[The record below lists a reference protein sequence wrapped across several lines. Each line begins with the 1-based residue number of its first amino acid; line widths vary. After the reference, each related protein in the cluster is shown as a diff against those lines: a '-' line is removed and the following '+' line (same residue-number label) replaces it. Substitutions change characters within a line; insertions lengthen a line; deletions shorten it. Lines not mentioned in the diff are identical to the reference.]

1 MISRAVFF
9 VALSLTLAACA
20 SEAPI
25 RKTNCWSTMTLMPSE
40 GGAGQS
46 DCEFSYV
53 PAR

>member
-1 MISRAVFF
+1 MIFRTMLV
-9 VALSLTLAACA
+9 VVMPLMLAAC
-20 SEAPI
+20 SGEAPI

-46 DCEFSYV
+46 ECEFSYV